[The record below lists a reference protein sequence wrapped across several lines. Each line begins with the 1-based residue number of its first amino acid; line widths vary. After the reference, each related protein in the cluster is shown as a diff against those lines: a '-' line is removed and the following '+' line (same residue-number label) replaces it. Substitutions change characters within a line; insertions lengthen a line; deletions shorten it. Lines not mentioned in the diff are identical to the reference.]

1 LQGVTHRHL
10 SDHLSELVEAT
21 LEDLSQSR
29 CIIVEEDE
37 ISALN
42 LGMISA
48 YYYINY
54 ITIEAFSLS
63 LKPKTKLRG
72 LLEIV
77 SAAAEFDDI
86 PIRHHEDTTLRKI
99 YDRLPVK
106 VENANFN
113 DPHFKT
119 NLLLQAH
126 FSRIQLP
133 PDLESDQRMVLMR
146 IVRLLQACVDVIS
159 SNGWLSPALA
169 TMELSQMCIQAMW
182 DRDSPLKQIPHLTQ
196 SMLSQLAAKK
206 VEQVFDLMEMKDKDR
221 SDILQLDSQRM
232 ANVARFVN
240 RYPNVEVQYEAPSKG
255 KQGESAI
262 LKVSLEREQE
272 DEDQVGPVIA
282 PFYPTQKDEGWWL
295 IVGDPKTKSL
305 LAIKRV
311 HFQSQHTL
319 SLDFSP
325 EVAGKQDFVL
335 YFMCDSYLGVDQEF
349 EFSIEI
355 EASEE
360 VDDDAMSE

>member
-1 LQGVTHRHL
+1 MQGVTHRHL
-10 SDHLSELVEAT
+10 SDHLSELVEST
-21 LEDLSQSR
+21 LDDLTQSK
-29 CIIVEEDE
+29 CIIVEDDE
-37 ISALN
+37 VSPLN

-77 SAAAEFDDI
+77 SAAAEYEDV
-86 PIRHHEDTTLRKI
+86 PIRHHEDTTLRRI

-126 FSRIQLP
+126 FSRIQMP
-133 PDLESDQRMVLMR
+133 PDLESDQRSVLLR
-146 IVRLLQACVDVIS
+146 VIRLLQACVDVIS

-169 TMELSQMCIQAMW
+169 TMELSQMCIQGMW
-182 DRDSPLKQIPHLTQ
+182 DRDSPLKQIPHLT
-196 SMLSQLAAKK
+196 SEMLTQLAAKK
-206 VEQVFDLMEMKDKDR
+206 VEQVFDIMEMSDADR
-221 SDILQLDSQRM
+221 TQILKLDSQKM
-232 ANVARFVN
+232 ASVARFVN
-240 RYPNVEVQYEAPSKG
+240 RYPNVEVDYKVSSKAV
-255 KQGESAI
+255 QGESSTI
-262 LKVSLEREQE
+262 IVTLTREQE
-272 DEDQVGPVIA
+272 EEQQVGPVIA

-295 IVGDPKTKSL
+295 VVGDPKTKAL

-311 HFQSQHTL
+311 HMQLQHTL
-319 SLDFSP
+319 SLEFVP
-325 EVAGKQDFVL
+325 ETAGKQEYVL

-349 EFSIEI
+349 EFQLEV
-355 EASEE
+355 EASQE